1 MKVYT
6 FTASPQHLHVFDTAP
21 NWRGLCSLSPSS
33 ANSLLAFPSPD
44 TDPPN
49 VKSEVGDDTLSNDT
63 LKSQPNKNSSGASNT
78 TGNVKLIDLANTDKQ
93 PIIIPA
99 HTTK

>member
-1 MKVYT
+1 MIFKVYT
-6 FTASPQHLHVFDTAP
+6 FTASPQQLHVFDTAP

-33 ANSLLAFPSPD
+33 ANSLLAFPAPD
-44 TDPPN
+44 NDLPN
-49 VKSEVGDDTLSNDT
+49 VMSADDTSFDT
-63 LKSQPNKNSSGASNT
+63 QKSQTNKSSSTASNT

-93 PIIIPA
+93 PIVIPA